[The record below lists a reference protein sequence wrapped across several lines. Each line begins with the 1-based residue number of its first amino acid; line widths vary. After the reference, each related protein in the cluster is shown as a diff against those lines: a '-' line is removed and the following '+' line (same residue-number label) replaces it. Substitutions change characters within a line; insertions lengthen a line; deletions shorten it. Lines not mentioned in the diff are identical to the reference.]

1 MAVLERR
8 SSMDKNQLLSDNPKT
23 IAEGLQA
30 AIAQDRSSPAKEQA
44 REGVRYYDGVHD
56 ILKNRVFYIDDNGV
70 LREDKFASNIRIP
83 HQFLTEQV
91 DQKTQY
97 LLSNDMAFETEDET
111 LNTYLEE
118 YYDEDFQLFLQEVV
132 EGGSQKGFEYVY
144 ARTNSNDRLCFQV
157 ADSLC
162 VFPIYNDANE
172 LERLCRHYDK
182 EIYKEGKAIT
192 ITIAEVWDDKQTW
205 YFKAEKGKAFKVDAD
220 REMNP
225 KPHIV
230 AQNEVGEKAS
240 RDYGQIPFY
249 RYKNNQKEFSDL
261 RPIKALIDDYDL
273 MNAFMSNNLQDFA
286 EAIYVVSG
294 FQGDD
299 LSKLRQ
305 NIKGKKVV
313 GTGTG
318 GGLDIKTVTIPV
330 EGRKTKMEIDK
341 ENIYKFGMAF
351 DSTQIG
357 DGNITNIVIKSR
369 YTLLNMKANKTEV
382 RLQAMMKWINQ
393 MVVDDINRRYNTSY
407 KASEVKFTF
416 TREVMVNEN
425 DLVNNEKAEAETKQI
440 LINTILTAATRLDDE
455 TILKLICEQFE
466 LNWEEVQEAIETQ
479 EYTSGLADDTDPE
492 EVLINGNGA
501 EQVAEGTGAV
511 IGAQV

>member
-1 MAVLERR
+1 
-8 SSMDKNQLLSDNPKT
+8 
-23 IAEGLQA
+23 
-30 AIAQDRSSPAKEQA
+30 
-44 REGVRYYDGVHD
+44 
-56 ILKNRVFYIDDNGV
+56 
-70 LREDKFASNIRIP
+70 
-83 HQFLTEQV
+83 
-91 DQKTQY
+91 
-97 LLSNDMAFETEDET
+97 
-111 LNTYLEE
+111 
-118 YYDEDFQLFLQEVV
+118 
-132 EGGSQKGFEYVY
+132 
-144 ARTNSNDRLCFQV
+144 
-157 ADSLC
+157 
-162 VFPIYNDANE
+162 
-172 LERLCRHYDK
+172 
-182 EIYKEGKAIT
+182 
-192 ITIAEVWDDKQTW
+192 
-205 YFKAEKGKAFKVDAD
+205 
-220 REMNP
+220 MNP

-230 AQNEVGEKAS
+230 AQNEAGEKAS
-240 RDYGQIPFY
+240 RDYGKIPFY

-318 GGLDIKTVTIPV
+318 GGIDIKTVTIPV

-382 RLQAMMKWINQ
+382 RLQAMMKWINE
-393 MVVDDINRRYNTSY
+393 MVVADINRRHNTAY
-407 KASEVKFTF
+407 KASDVKFTF

-425 DLVNNEKAEAETKQI
+425 DLVNNEKVEAETKQV
-440 LINTILTAATRLDDE
+440 LINAILTAAARLDDE
-455 TILKLICEQFE
+455 TVLKLICEQFE
-466 LNWEEVQEAIETQ
+466 LNWEDVQEAIETQ
-479 EYTSGLADDTDPE
+479 DYTSGLSDGTDPE
-492 EVLINGNGA
+492 EVLGDGNGID
-501 EQVAEGTGAV
+501 QVATGARTV
-511 IGAQV
+511 IPAKVQRS